1 MADTTDMAA
10 RMRRRDPDR
19 YFCALFAPAAHRHA
33 LLTLAAFNDELAR
46 ARELTTEP
54 GLALIRLHWWR
65 EVVEGAPRRHE
76 VADPLRAVIAAYRLP
91 TALLLEM
98 IESREADIESPPPTL
113 QSFLHRM
120 HHGPG
125 ALAAASAAIL
135 GADALTTA
143 RIRALGAAYGITG
156 TLRNIAPLAT
166 RELSVL
172 PLDLLAAANLV
183 PETAFTNPAQVLN
196 VAHPALAEAAR
207 ALLGPVAPLPRTV
220 LAAALPG
227 VFARRD
233 AAREQPIKQ
242 RGAGDQLAVLWAAV
256 TGRV

>member
-1 MADTTDMAA
+1 MADTTDMASHV
-10 RMRRRDPDR
+10 RRRDPDR

-33 LLTLAAFNDELAR
+33 LLSLAAFNDELAR

-76 VADPLRAVIAAYRLP
+76 VADPLRAVISAYRLP
-91 TALLLEM
+91 KALLLEM

-156 TLRNIAPLAT
+156 TLRNIAPLAA

-172 PLDLLAAANLV
+172 PLDILGDAAFANPTQILATV
-183 PETAFTNPAQVLN
+183 R
-196 VAHPALAEAAR
+196 PALADAAR
-207 ALLGPVAPLPRTV
+207 TLLGPVAPVPRAV
-220 LAAALPG
+220 LAAALPA

-233 AAREQPIKQ
+233 VARAQPVAQ
-242 RGAGDQLAVLWAAV
+242 RGVGDRSAVIFAV
-256 TGRV
+256 ATRKV